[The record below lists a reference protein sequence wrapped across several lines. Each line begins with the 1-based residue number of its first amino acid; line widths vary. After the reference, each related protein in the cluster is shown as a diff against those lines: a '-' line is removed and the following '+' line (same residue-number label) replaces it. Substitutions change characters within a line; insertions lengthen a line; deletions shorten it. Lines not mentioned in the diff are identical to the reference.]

1 MASFKTFEEI
11 EAYRLARE
19 LRKELSIFCR
29 RFPAEERYR
38 LADQIVRASRSVT
51 ANIAEGFGR
60 HHHQEN
66 VQFCRQG
73 RGSLMELMDHLGC
86 ALDEGYATREEYEH
100 LCGLTG
106 KALKV
111 LNGYIAYLR
120 KCANSGVPTPTT
132 QQPDNPT
139 TSHAN

>member
-66 VQFCRQG
+66 VQFCR
-73 RGSLMELMDHLGC
+73 
-86 ALDEGYATREEYEH
+86 
-100 LCGLTG
+100 
-106 KALKV
+106 
-111 LNGYIAYLR
+111 
-120 KCANSGVPTPTT
+120 
-132 QQPDNPT
+132 
-139 TSHAN
+139 